1 VSAKGIGDRSGTRTL
16 WWLFGTTV
24 VAPAMLLGMMAL
36 GAFGYQQWSVVDV
49 AEHDLALQLPGIGRA
64 LEWEARCGGPAPWE
78 ACTDAPVLDEAAVRQ
93 LEALAQSML
102 LPEFAQTVSLSLV
115 PVTSPPGANTPSRTP
130 LPGVLRGYD
139 LVATVPSN
147 WQNPADGAQFALAAA
162 LMLLVVGGGVSG
174 VVLAARE
181 IRVSE
186 RQTELLGRLS
196 HELRTPLTSI
206 RLFVDALATGRLPPE
221 ATAEA
226 TDLLSRETER
236 LSRRI
241 EEILSWARMEAGAR
255 AYHLLDTRPED
266 IVREAVDAFRS
277 HHLADDPDDMSV
289 HVHIPDDLPD
299 FPVDRDAAVEAL
311 LNLLANVW
319 RHVPAPRE
327 VLITAVLGHREL
339 GLVVADNGPGI
350 TRRDRTRIFEKFYQ
364 GDAAA
369 SRDRPAPERGAGLG
383 LSIVRAI
390 LRAHH
395 GRVQLE
401 TRVGNGSTFTL
412 WFPLRRAG

>member
-1 VSAKGIGDRSGTRTL
+1 
-16 WWLFGTTV
+16 
-24 VAPAMLLGMMAL
+24 MLPP
-36 GAFGYQQWSVVDV
+36 Q
-49 AEHDLALQLPGIGRA
+49 
-64 LEWEARCGGPAPWE
+64 
-78 ACTDAPVLDEAAVRQ
+78 
-93 LEALAQSML
+93 
-102 LPEFAQTVSLSLV
+102 FAQTVSLHIEPMITPLG
-115 PVTSPPGANTPSRTP
+115 PVTPSRIP
-130 LPGVLRGYD
+130 LPGALRGLD
-139 LVATVPSN
+139 LVASVPSN
-147 WQNPADGAQFALAAA
+147 WQSPADGAQFALAAA
-162 LMLLVVGGGVSG
+162 LMLLVVGGGVTG

-226 TDLLSRETER
+226 TELLSRETER

-277 HHLADDPDDMSV
+277 HHLADGPDDISV
-289 HVHIPDDLPD
+289 HVDIPEGLPD

-311 LNLLANVW
+311 LNLLANAW

-327 VLITAVLGHREL
+327 VKITALVLHREI
-339 GLVVADNGPGI
+339 GLVVSDNGPGI

-401 TRVGNGSTFTL
+401 TSMGKGSTFTL
-412 WFPLRRAG
+412 WFPLRRPG